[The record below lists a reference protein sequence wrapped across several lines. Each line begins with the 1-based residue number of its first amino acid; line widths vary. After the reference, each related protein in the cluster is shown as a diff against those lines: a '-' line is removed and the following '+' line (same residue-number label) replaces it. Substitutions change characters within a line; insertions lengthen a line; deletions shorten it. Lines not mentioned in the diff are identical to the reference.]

1 MIVMDIFSINIDGYV
16 GLIVSIIVIYSSIK
30 VINEVLAPIIG
41 IMPSEEQVTEIKNKL
56 MSYDCVIGI
65 HDLVIHNYGV
75 NNDYITVHVEV
86 DSKMDMIEAHDL
98 IDNIE
103 REFKEENKE
112 LTIHIDPVVVGDEKV
127 DKLKQ
132 KIIKCMKK
140 FDNELDIHDFRI
152 VEGPT
157 HINLLFDCVV
167 PFHKEYTKEE
177 VIKYLKENIKDDEHK
192 YYYVIEMDRPFC

>member
-1 MIVMDIFSINIDGYV
+1 
-16 GLIVSIIVIYSSIK
+16 
-30 VINEVLAPIIG
+30 
-41 IMPSEEQVTEIKNKL
+41 
-56 MSYDCVIGI
+56 
-65 HDLVIHNYGV
+65 
-75 NNDYITVHVEV
+75 
-86 DSKMDMIEAHDL
+86 
-98 IDNIE
+98 
-103 REFKEENKE
+103 
-112 LTIHIDPVVVGDEKV
+112 
-127 DKLKQ
+127 
-132 KIIKCMKK
+132 MKK